1 MVIIMS
7 KNIYK
12 KNNFLKLE
20 KRLKDNEKISLFLDY
35 DGTLSHFTKNPEAAK
50 PVNGIKKVIEEI
62 SNFNFVNITLISG
75 RSLQDLTNMIKLDN
89 IYYAGLHGLEMQNQQ
104 PPELNRQKIKEYKEI
119 IKNNYSQAI
128 KNDQIYIEDKKFVLS
143 IHHRDN
149 YKNVDK
155 LKKFIDD
162 LIDDNKYEVMVGR
175 KILEIKPENWNKGKA
190 VKMIRNN
197 FFKNKKPFEIYIGD
211 DTTDEDA
218 FSVIKGISIYVKN
231 QSKMSPKANFYL
243 NNPDEVLLFL
253 KKLKK
258 SLKKINY

>member
-7 KNIYK
+7 KNIFK
-12 KNNFLKLE
+12 ENNFLKLE
-20 KRLKDNEKISLFLDY
+20 KNLKNNEKISLFLDY
-35 DGTLSHFTKNPEAAK
+35 DGTLSHFTKNPEVAK
-50 PVNGIKKVIEEI
+50 PVKGVKKVIEKI
-62 SNFNFVNITLISG
+62 SNFNFVNITIISG
-75 RSLQDLTNMIKLDN
+75 RSLQVLTNMIKLDN

-104 PPELNRQKIKEYKEI
+104 PLKLNRQKIKKYKEL

-128 KNDQIYIEDKKFVLS
+128 KNDQVYIEDKKFVLS

-149 YKNVDK
+149 FKNVNK
-155 LKKFIDD
+155 LKKFLDN

-175 KILEIKPENWNKGKA
+175 KILEIKPKNWNKGKT
-190 VKMIRNN
+190 VKMLRNS
-197 FFKNKKPFEIYIGD
+197 FFKNQKPFEIYIGD

-218 FSVIKGISIYVKN
+218 FSVINGISIYVKN

-258 SLKKINY
+258 LLERKN